1 MSWDQLIEFVKYSS
15 IDLLKSVVDR
25 QWRAP
30 GRHRIYNLGHG
41 ASFSVR
47 EVIDVSQEVT
57 RAR

>member
-30 GRHRIYNLGHG
+30 HQHRIYNLGHG